1 MFLLIRQG
9 VVVKI
14 HQHLTT
20 AGTSFGGLDPLLV
33 PTCPDAYHSTLH
45 IKHKRTN
52 PKFSPGF
59 CASRQGGCG
68 LPQVHSRFSIC
79 HSVDGAPC
87 AIPLAGLFP
96 VPDGLSVTV
105 LPAALGAEFPPLAG
119 VGLGEPCGLGEV
131 VQLRRGGSLGNFRGV
146 SRLPDAGRNR
156 TPGACR

>member
-1 MFLLIRQG
+1 MLGLWRASKYQISPGFCASRQGGCGLFLLIRQG

-59 CASRQGGCG
+59 CASRQG
-68 LPQVHSRFSIC
+68 V
-79 HSVDGAPC
+79 GAVASGTFGYIGDIHVSPF
-87 AIPLAGLFP
+87 AIRLMARLAQYLSHAFFQSLIGFP
-96 VPDGLSVTV
+96 
-105 LPAALGAEFPPLAG
+105 
-119 VGLGEPCGLGEV
+119 
-131 VQLRRGGSLGNFRGV
+131 
-146 SRLPDAGRNR
+146 
-156 TPGACR
+156 